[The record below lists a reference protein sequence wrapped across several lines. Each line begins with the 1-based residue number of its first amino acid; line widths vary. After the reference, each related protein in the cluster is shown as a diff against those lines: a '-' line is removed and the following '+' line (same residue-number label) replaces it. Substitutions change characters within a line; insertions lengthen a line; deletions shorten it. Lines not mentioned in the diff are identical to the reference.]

1 MHTPID
7 NQIKQALIE
16 RTAAYRQ
23 SAGGVIPF
31 STPEMQLI
39 EQLWQAKHLASRL
52 TRSTAAQFSLI
63 HKAAGDQLKATDLG
77 NELLQLLSS
86 FTGASIAQYPCHLFD
101 PRIDL
106 FLECAMKRNL
116 TPTWR
121 PFLPVAE
128 KQLMP
133 LVDALNGFV
142 QDVRKRAAT
151 SGFKTKVV
159 AFQTEIDKR
168 RKGLQDYFNK
178 LCVLYPAG
186 HVIRMDFSY
195 NLGQPLGN
203 SPGKDMHQQVRAHGE
218 ALLAH
223 MKKSLGSALVGFA
236 WTRDFASARGYHYH
250 LVAVLNGPQTQELN
264 NIVDSLGQ
272 EWCRQITGG
281 MGLFFNCHGGRG
293 HNFQYRG
300 LIAMNHYAKPMQE
313 HLRLV
318 PTYMVQTEGLIAF
331 APLGKE
337 KPFGMGTLPK
347 VAHTHKKAQP
357 MPLYQE
363 IEAMPFS
370 KPWPFS
376 ISMPAGLL

>member
-7 NQIKQALIE
+7 NQIKEALIE

-23 SAGGVIPF
+23 SGGGVIPF
-31 STPEMQLI
+31 RTPEMQLI

-52 TRSTAAQFSLI
+52 TRSTTAQFSLT

-86 FTGASIAQYPCHLFD
+86 FTGASMTQYPCHLFD

-106 FLECAMKRNL
+106 FLDCAGKRNL

-121 PFLPVAE
+121 PFLAVAE
-128 KQLMP
+128 AQLVP

-142 QDVRKRAAT
+142 QDVRKRSAT
-151 SGFKTKVV
+151 SSFKTKVV

-168 RKGLQDYFNK
+168 HKEMQDYFNQ
-178 LCVLYPAG
+178 LCLLYPAG

-195 NLGQPLGN
+195 NLGQSLGN
-203 SPGKDMHQQVRAHGE
+203 SPGKDMYQQVRVHGQ

-223 MKKSLGSALVGFA
+223 MKRSLGSALAGYA
-236 WTRDFASARGYHYH
+236 WKRDFASSRGYQYH
-250 LVAVLNGPQTQELN
+250 LVSVLSGPHPQELN

-281 MGLFFNCHGGRG
+281 MGLFFDCHAGRG
-293 HNFQYRG
+293 HDFQYRG
-300 LIAMNHYAKPMQE
+300 LIAMNRYAMTMQE

-318 PTYMVQTEGLIAF
+318 PVFMALTDGLTAF

-337 KPFGMGTLPK
+337 KQYGMGTLPK
-347 VAHTHKKAQP
+347 VARTKKMQP
-357 MPLYQE
+357 MPEYQVT
-363 IEAMPFS
+363 EAGS
-370 KPWPFS
+370 TSGHWPFS
-376 ISMPAGLL
+376 MSMPTGLV